1 MREKPARLI
10 GFLAAVALVLGLGG
24 TVGSIAAAGQGT
36 GSHVVADD
44 KGPAAPTP

>member
-1 MREKPARLI
+1 MRNKPARLI

-24 TVGSIAAAGQGT
+24 TAGSIAADGHAGTQ
-36 GSHVVADD
+36 VVADD